1 MLEIEIKSRCDSHEK
16 IMARLTDM
24 GALLMTTRTEEDL
37 YFNHPARDFRE
48 TDEALRIRR
57 IDADSI
63 VTYKG
68 PKLSGRAKT
77 RLEVET
83 AVESFQAMRDILEHL
98 GFVGSGSVLKERK
111 IYHLEDVEVCL
122 DSVQGLGT
130 FVELE
135 KMGEDREKIEAELF
149 ALAARLGLES
159 FERRSYLEM
168 VLEARG

>member
-1 MLEIEIKSRCDSHEK
+1 MLEIEIKSPCDGHEK
-16 IMARLTDM
+16 IMARLADM
-24 GALLMTTRTEEDL
+24 GALLTTTRTEEDL

-83 AVESFQAMRDILEHL
+83 AVESFQSMRDILEHL
-98 GFVGSGSVLKERK
+98 GFVSSGSVLKERK
-111 IYHLEDVEVCL
+111 IYHLKDVEVCL

-135 KMGEDREKIEAELF
+135 KMGEDRERIEDELF
-149 ALAARLGLES
+149 GLAARLGLES

-168 VLEARG
+168 VLEAGK